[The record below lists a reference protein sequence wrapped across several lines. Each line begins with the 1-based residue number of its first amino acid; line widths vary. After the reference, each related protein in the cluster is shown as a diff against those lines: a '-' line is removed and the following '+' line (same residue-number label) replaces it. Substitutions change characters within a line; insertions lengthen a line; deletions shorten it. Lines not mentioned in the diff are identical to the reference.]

1 MKHRT
6 ALLVLSVAIAG
17 TFATACHR
25 NDNDD
30 ADAAYDASTAPATTP
45 DATAADA
52 AAAMPGAMT
61 DETAATAGTA
71 MSGPIQDTDF
81 YQQALDGGRKEVAAA
96 TLASTS
102 ASDAG
107 VKSFADTLVKDHT
120 AMNQQVAAAAG
131 QADAAAPAPDAS
143 ATADLQG
150 KSGADFD
157 RAFVD
162 KMVADHQATIAL
174 FENAAQN
181 ASTEEAKSLAQGAL
195 PKLQEHLQPAQDL
208 QTKLGGATG
217 AGDASGTPGT

>member
-17 TFATACHR
+17 AFTTACHR
-25 NDNDD
+25 NDADD
-30 ADAAYDASTAPATTP
+30 ADNAAYDASTAPAATPDTNATTP
-45 DATAADA
+45 
-52 AAAMPGAMT
+52 PGAMT
-61 DETAATAGTA
+61 DETGAGTA
-71 MSGPIQDTDF
+71 MAGQIQDTDF

-107 VKSFADTLVKDHT
+107 VKSFADMLVKDHT

-150 KSGADFD
+150 KTGADFD

-162 KMVADHQATIAL
+162 KMVSDHQATIAL

-181 ASTEEAKSLAQGAL
+181 ASTDEAKSLAQGAL
-195 PKLQEHLQPAQDL
+195 PKLRAHLQAAQDL
-208 QTKLGGATG
+208 QSKLGGAMG
-217 AGDASGTPGT
+217 AGDETGTPGT